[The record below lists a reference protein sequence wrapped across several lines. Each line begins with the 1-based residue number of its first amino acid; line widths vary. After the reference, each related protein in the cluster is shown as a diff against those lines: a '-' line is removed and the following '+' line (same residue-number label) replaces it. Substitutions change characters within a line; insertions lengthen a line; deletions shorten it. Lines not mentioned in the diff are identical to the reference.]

1 MGGPATRR
9 AEVVLAGL
17 VLAAVIGSA
26 EGGNVSCVATRAKIW
41 ECSQNAAQ
49 SLSWNPPQRW
59 YTLGAKGTS
68 ATQVYASTFIQQE
81 GSCCKH
87 CVWDLGYPLMDP
99 IILASDRT
107 STQYGQH
114 LDCTKFGPDF
124 DALDVDNNLKLSKT
138 EMAVWL
144 NFGINKWLTS
154 QDRLSHDTVFES
166 TDFDR
171 DGAVSKEEWYV
182 LRHFWAP
189 IAVSRNGPLP
199 ENSNVKMKDDP
210 LGGLYWDDGVLEVF
224 MIDVVNIL
232 FEQVSK
238 SRAWWCTGAT
248 ACYWDSS
255 YVREF
260 NQREKNR
267 VMRSLDLDGSQR
279 VSIEEHYFRHFA
291 DRNSDGVLD
300 KAEYA
305 LTLYTQSTSAFDTH
319 DLNKDGEVTFL
330 ERKFRLADRSPSD
343 GALDIAEW
351 IAADLP
357 SRFGPFDGHKL
368 GQTVTVDGFRWYTVL
383 HACALEGVKVYQ
395 VSLSDFPWAP
405 ACNIRVHIQAS
416 EPWVRDTSSSAA
428 AVAGGA
434 STRRQRTSKGSN
446 YVLDLFDEAILRL
459 KWNVTHVHLP
469 PKTSG
474 QQHLVSNLG
483 MPEPIGSAWGTVN
496 IGLYTDW
503 QKLPT
508 NDWTCTRSFAPSL
521 DGFTVVVRSQHE
533 QISLTRSVLGLLYQP
548 PFINFSCFLFIVLV
562 AVGHV
567 YWFLER
573 KDNSEQFNPSYA
585 PGIVD
590 SVWFCIVTMTS
601 VGYGD
606 KVPVT
611 AVGKAI
617 TTFWMLFGIIN
628 FGIFTGQITS
638 EINLESAESAIAN
651 VNMLGGFTVGIYES
665 SASIKLDQQYQF
677 KPLLCKDM
685 ADCSDKLLREEVSAL
700 LVPKADVMTYFV
712 AKGLASTTCG
722 NPFRV
727 TGPPV
732 MAGEY
737 PAVRMCA
744 YSKSV
749 YASVYLKDAL
759 NKQLQQLEDIGFAE
773 GLREILNEQVTD
785 SSNAGEC
792 VPASPYDFKIIIP
805 AICTICVYYVVI
817 VYINHRKRAAQGRAI
832 RSFFGQTQKTPE
844 QLALYYGLKWKANAR
859 RMADARERGREPLL
873 HHYKPALSHD
883 DRLLN
888 FLKRVRV
895 LSSGHTH
902 DLQRC
907 QKDVDA
913 VCHAINAAN
922 DAMYVTLAVLLA
934 MVGALSYSI
943 WAVLNVQPRYM
954 RLDGNN

>member
-1 MGGPATRR
+1 MAPATRR
-9 AEVVLAGL
+9 AEVVLGL
-17 VLAAVIGSA
+17 VLVAAVGVN
-26 EGGNVSCVATRAKIW
+26 GGNVSCSVTRSAIW
-41 ECSQNAAQ
+41 TCSQNAQQ

-59 YTLGAKGTS
+59 YTLGDRGT
-68 ATQVYASTFIQQE
+68 AAPEVYASTFIQTE
-81 GSCCKH
+81 GYCCKH

-107 STQYGQH
+107 SSMYGNH
-114 LDCTKFGPDF
+114 MDCTQFGPDF
-124 DALDVDNNLKLSKT
+124 NALDTDNNNKLSKT
-138 EMAVWL
+138 ELAVWL
-144 NFGINKWLTS
+144 GTGINKFLTA
-154 QDRLSHDTVFES
+154 QDRLSHDTVFQS

-171 DGAVSKEEWYV
+171 DGTVSKEEWYV

-199 ENSNVKMKDDP
+199 EDSNTKMKDGV
-210 LGGLYWDDGVLEVF
+210 LGGLYWDDGVIEVF

-238 SRAWWCTGAT
+238 SRQWWCTGSSP
-248 ACYWDSS
+248 CYWDSS

-260 NQREKNR
+260 NDREKNR
-267 VMRSLDLDGSQR
+267 IMRSLDLDGSQR

-291 DRNSDGVLD
+291 DRNGDGTLD

-305 LTLYTQSTSAFDTH
+305 LSLYAQSASAFDTH

-330 ERKFRLADRSPSD
+330 ERKFVLADRSPTD
-343 GALDIAEW
+343 GALDLAEW

-357 SRFGPFDGHKL
+357 ARFGPFHGHKL
-368 GQTVTVDGFRWYTVL
+368 GETVTVDGFRWYTVL

-395 VSLSDFPWAP
+395 VALSDFPWAP
-405 ACNIRVHIQAS
+405 ACNIQVYIQPQ
-416 EPWVRDTSSSAA
+416 EPWVRDTSASSAA
-428 AVAGGA
+428 V
-434 STRRQRTSKGSN
+434 STTGSSRRQRTPAKGSN
-446 YVLDLFDEAILRL
+446 YVLDLFDEAVLRL
-459 KWNVTHVHLP
+459 KWNVSHVYLP
-469 PKTSG
+469 PKTAG

-483 MPEPIGSAWGTVN
+483 MPDQIGSAWGTIN
-496 IGLYTDW
+496 IGLYSDW
-503 QKLPT
+503 QRLPN
-508 NDWTCTRSFAPSL
+508 NDYACTRSFAPSL

-533 QISLTRSVLGLLYQP
+533 EISLTQSVLVMIYQP
-548 PFINFSCFLFIVLV
+548 AFINFACFLFIVLV

-573 KDNSEQFNPSYA
+573 KDNSEQFNPDYA

-638 EINLESAESAIAN
+638 EINLESAESAIAD
-651 VNMLGGFTVGIYES
+651 VDMLGGFKVGIYNQM
-665 SASIKLDQQYQF
+665 AALKLDQQYQF
-677 KPLLCKDM
+677 RPVTCTDM
-685 ADCSDKLLREEVSAL
+685 ADCSAKLLNKEVSAL
-700 LVPKADVMTYFV
+700 LVPKADVLTHFV
-712 AKGLASTTCG
+712 KNSLASTTCG
-722 NPFRV
+722 NPFRI

-732 MAGEY
+732 LTAEY

-759 NKQLQQLEDIGFAE
+759 NQQLQILEQNGFAE
-773 GLREILNEQVTD
+773 GLRELLNEQVTD
-785 SSNAGEC
+785 SSSASEC
-792 VPASPYDFKIIIP
+792 QPASPYDWNVIIP
-805 AICTICVYYVVI
+805 AICTMCVYYAVI
-817 VYINHRKRAAQGRAI
+817 VYINHRKRVAQGRAI

-859 RMADARERGREPLL
+859 RMADARERGKEPLL

-895 LSSGHTH
+895 LASGHTH

-913 VCHAINAAN
+913 VCHAINTAN

-943 WAVLNVQPRYM
+943 WAVVNVQPRYM
-954 RLDGNN
+954 RLDGSK